1 MTTTRSEAISEAI
14 ERGIENT
21 PEWWKQDYLTLCWLL
36 LQQQQFVSGDDFK
49 EFCTLRGLPAPDT
62 HNRWVGMPTVLE
74 RLGWISPLGWVV
86 PHRLHNHMPQV
97 TLYRSNLFNTAIQW
111 GVAKR

>member
-14 ERGIENT
+14 ERGIGNT
-21 PEWWKQDYLTLCWLL
+21 PTEWKQDYLTLCWLL

-49 EFCTLRGLPAPDT
+49 EFCTIRGLPAPDT
-62 HNRWVGMPTVLE
+62 HNRWVGMPIMLE